1 MRASNNGVTFSDSA
15 DVKITVT
22 NFSVGASPST
32 ATVAGGTS
40 ATYTVTLTAQG
51 GAYTAPV
58 SLACTNLP
66 ALAACTFEPA
76 AVAPGAKSAQSK
88 LTISTGTKAARVP
101 TAVPSTPS
109 NAVPENVALD
119 PLAILASLSL
129 TALLVVLVRQRRL
142 TTLRQASLSVASVA
156 LALVP
161 ACGGSS
167 SSNGGPLG
175 GGANGIVTVSPATLT
190 FAAQTIRLTSAAQSV
205 TLKNGTA
212 NALTISSIAASG
224 DFAQSNTCGTSLAAS
239 ASCSIA
245 VTFTPTAAGTRAGS
259 LVVTDSGGGSPRTVT
274 LTGTGQ
280 GGSTPSGTYSIGV
293 AGTSGT
299 LVQSSQVTLTVQ

>member
-1 MRASNNGVTFSDSA
+1 M
-15 DVKITVT
+15 
-22 NFSVGASPST
+22 
-32 ATVAGGTS
+32 
-40 ATYTVTLTAQG
+40 TLTAQG

-76 AVAPGAKSAQSK
+76 AIAPGAKSAQSK

-101 TAVPSTPS
+101 TAVRSTPS
-109 NAVPENVALD
+109 NPVPENVALD
-119 PLAILASLSL
+119 PLAVLASLSL

-142 TTLRQASLSVASVA
+142 TTLRRVGLSVASVA

-167 SSNGGPLG
+167 SSNGGPVG
-175 GGANGIVTVSPATLT
+175 GGANGIVTVSPASLT

-280 GGSTPSGTYSIGV
+280 GGNTASGTYSIGV